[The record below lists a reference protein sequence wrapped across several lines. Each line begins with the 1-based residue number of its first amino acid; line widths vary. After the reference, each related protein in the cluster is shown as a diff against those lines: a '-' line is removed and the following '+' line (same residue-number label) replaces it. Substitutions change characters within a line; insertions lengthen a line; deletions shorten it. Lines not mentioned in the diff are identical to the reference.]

1 MSRVRAPAVAGM
13 FYPGTPAEL
22 RCAVRGYLQAGAPEA
37 GRPSSPLR
45 KPLCLARPRDDGVW
59 LGARAAPHRGE
70 MRQASGTT
78 PEPVSTDRSP
88 NGLSQRAAM
97 GFIVPHAGYPYS
109 GPVAGTAYSLLQAT
123 GSQVRRVVL
132 IGPAHRV
139 PLRGLA
145 LPAETAFATP
155 LGEVPLDREMVE
167 RTARLELVTVDSEAH
182 AQEHGLEVQLP
193 FLQEVLGDFTLVPLV
208 VGEASAEEVALV
220 LDALWGG
227 PETLVVVS
235 SDLSH
240 YHDYETATR
249 LDRQTS
255 AAIEGLRLEEL
266 GRDSACGRVP
276 IQGLLL
282 AARQRGLQVRCLD
295 RRNSGDTAGP
305 HDRVVGYGAYV
316 VH

>member
-1 MSRVRAPAVAGM
+1 
-13 FYPGTPAEL
+13 
-22 RCAVRGYLQAGAPEA
+22 
-37 GRPSSPLR
+37 
-45 KPLCLARPRDDGVW
+45 
-59 LGARAAPHRGE
+59 
-70 MRQASGTT
+70 
-78 PEPVSTDRSP
+78 
-88 NGLSQRAAM
+88 M

>member
-13 FYPGTPAEL
+13 FYPGTPVEL
-22 RCAVRGYLQAGAPEA
+22 RRAVQGYLQAGAPE
-37 GRPSSPLR
+37 
-45 KPLCLARPRDDGVW
+45 V
-59 LGARAAPHRGE
+59 GAPKA
-70 MRQASGTT
+70 
-78 PEPVSTDRSP
+78 
-88 NGLSQRAAM
+88 L
-97 GFIVPHAGYPYS
+97 IVPHAGYVYS
-109 GPVAGTAYSLLQAT
+109 GPVAGTAYSLLRAT

-145 LPAETAFATP
+145 LPSETAFATP
-155 LGEVPLDREMVE
+155 LGEVPIDRETLE
-167 RTARLELVTVDSEAH
+167 RAASLGSVTVDSAAH
-182 AQEHGLEVQLP
+182 AQEHSLEVQLP
-193 FLQEVLGDFTLVPLV
+193 FLQEVLADFTLVPLV

-220 LDALWGG
+220 LDTLWDD
-227 PETLVVVS
+227 PEILVVVS

-240 YHDYETATR
+240 YHDYETAAR

-255 AAIEGLRLEEL
+255 AAIEGLRPEEL

-305 HDRVVGYGAYV
+305 RDRVVGYGAYV